1 MRICLSMIVR
11 NEAAVIERCLHSVRP
26 HIHAW
31 AIADTGS
38 DDGTQDIVRRY
49 MADLPGELIERP
61 WVDFATN
68 RNQALDLARN
78 HGDYALIIDADEML
92 ETDAGFSWGAL
103 GANGYALEFVYGP
116 TRYRRTAL
124 PRLDAGWRWEG
135 VLHEALVR
143 PEFTDV
149 PILTGLRIHVHSDGV
164 RSRLPLAEKFGR
176 DAEVLR
182 RALDTDPGNTR
193 YAFYLAQS
201 LRDAGRWHEAIA
213 AYEKRAAMGGWD
225 EEVYYSRLQS
235 AELRERAGAAYAD
248 VVVAYLDAIDH
259 SPLRAEA
266 LCDFARYLRQNKRY
280 ALARQFAQAA
290 SRLQAPP
297 GVQILD
303 STVYDW
309 RARDELAVACFLL
322 GDRGESARLWSEL
335 LADKRLPSG
344 ERERVQRNFAVAVAR
359 T

>member
-11 NEAAVIERCLHSVRP
+11 NEAAVIERCLRSVRP

-38 DDGTQDIVRRY
+38 DDGTQDIIRRY
-49 MADLPGELIERP
+49 MSDLPGELIERP

-68 RNQALDLARN
+68 RNQTLELARN
-78 HGDYALIIDADEML
+78 YGDYALIIDADEVL
-92 ETDAGFSWGAL
+92 ETDAGFSWGML
-103 GANGYALEFVYGP
+103 GAPGYALEFVYGP
-116 TRYRRTAL
+116 SRYQRTAL

-135 VLHEALVR
+135 VVHEALVR
-143 PEFTDV
+143 SEFTDV

-164 RSRLPLAEKFGR
+164 RSRLPPPEKFGG

-182 RALDTDPGNTR
+182 RALDADPDNTR

-201 LRDAGRWHEAIA
+201 LRDAGQWHEAIS
-213 AYEKRAAMGGWD
+213 AYERRAAMGGWD
-225 EEVYYSRLQS
+225 EEVYYSRLQ
-235 AELRERAGAAYAD
+235 AATLRERTGGAYAE
-248 VVVAYLDAIDH
+248 VVVAYLDAIDY

-266 LCDFARYLRQNKRY
+266 LCDFARYLRQNKRH

-290 SRLQAPP
+290 SRLQVPP
-297 GVQILD
+297 GVLILD
-303 STVYDW
+303 STVYEW

-322 GDRGESARLWSEL
+322 GDGSESARLWSEL
-335 LADKRLPSG
+335 LADKRLPVA
-344 ERERVQRNFAVAVAR
+344 ERERIQRNFAAAVTR
-359 T
+359 I

>member
-1 MRICLSMIVR
+1 MIVR
-11 NEAAVIERCLHSVRP
+11 NEAAVIERCLRSVRP
-26 HIHAW
+26 HVQGW

-38 DDGTQDIVRRY
+38 TDGTQDIIRRM

-68 RNQALDLARN
+68 RNQALELARKY
-78 HGDYALIIDADEML
+78 GDYALIIDADEVL
-92 ETDAGFSWGAL
+92 EADPGFSWGGAL
-103 GANGYALEFVYGP
+103 GEPGYLLEFVYGP

-124 PRLDAGWRWEG
+124 PKLDADWRWEG
-135 VLHEALVR
+135 VLHESLVR
-143 PEFTDV
+143 PQLTDV
-149 PILTGLRIHVHSDGV
+149 PVLPGLRIHVHSDGV
-164 RSRLPLAEKFGR
+164 RSRLPPEEKFGR

-182 RALDTDPGNTR
+182 RALDADPDNTR

-201 LRDAGRWHEAIA
+201 LRDAGQWHEAIA

-225 EEVYYSRLQS
+225 EEVYYSRLQ
-235 AELRERAGAAYAD
+235 AATLRERTGGAYAQ

-290 SRLQAPP
+290 SRLQVPP
-297 GVQILD
+297 GVLILD
-303 STVYDW
+303 STVYEW

-322 GDRGESARLWSEL
+322 GDGSESARLWSEL
-335 LADKRLPSG
+335 LADKRLPVA
-344 ERERVQRNFAVAVAR
+344 ERERIQSNFAAAVTR
-359 T
+359 I

>member
-11 NEAAVIERCLHSVRP
+11 NEAAVVERCLRSVKP

-38 DDGTQDIVRRY
+38 DDGTQDIIRRY

-61 WVDFATN
+61 WIDFATN
-68 RNQALDLARN
+68 RNQALELARN
-78 HGDYALIIDADEML
+78 FGDYALVIDADEVL
-92 ETDAGFSWGAL
+92 ETDAGFAWGAL
-103 GANGYALEFVYGP
+103 GEPGYMLEFVYGP

-135 VLHEALVR
+135 VLHEALVQ
-143 PEFTDV
+143 PQPAAV
-149 PILTGLRIHVHSDGV
+149 PVLAGLRIRVHSDGV
-164 RSRLPLAEKFGR
+164 RSRLPPAEKFAR

-182 RALDTDPGNTR
+182 RALDAEPDNTR

-213 AYEKRAAMGGWD
+213 AYEKRITMGGWP
-225 EEVYYSRLQS
+225 EEVYYSRLQT
-235 AELRERAGAAYAD
+235 ALLKERTGGAYAD

-266 LCDFARYLRQNKRY
+266 LCDFARFLRQNKRY

-290 SRLQAPP
+290 SRLPAPRD
-297 GVQILD
+297 VLILD
-303 STVYDW
+303 STVYEW
-309 RARDELAVACFLL
+309 RAHDELAVACYLL
-322 GDRGESARLWSEL
+322 GDRSESARLWSEL
-335 LADKRLPSG
+335 LSDQRLPAA
-344 ERERVQRNFAVAVAR
+344 ERERVQRNFAVAVAGI
-359 T
+359 